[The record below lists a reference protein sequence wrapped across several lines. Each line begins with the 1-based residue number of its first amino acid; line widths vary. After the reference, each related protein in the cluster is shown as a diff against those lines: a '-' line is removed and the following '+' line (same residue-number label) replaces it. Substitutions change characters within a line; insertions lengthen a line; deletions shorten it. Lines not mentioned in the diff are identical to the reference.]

1 MKDFDINSQ
10 EWWNDDQKPDQA
22 FFDEA
27 NAKIKSIYDSLNN
40 FQDEEVKEDHTKK
53 VDKIK
58 LLEGLI
64 KHYLDLT
71 KALDQRRGDYF
82 KAGLQL
88 FTIALAGLGI
98 VIRYI
103 SPSNLTVLGL
113 VSASIAIGLA
123 IIIYTGFRII
133 TTYYWQTKSDRY
145 HFLKIDAKKLN
156 YLGNSWMWF
165 YHGVPGV
172 SKIPFTDNPKKGSNE
187 DLQLNKKGVLGY
199 LEGAEAYFNNYIK
212 ATDKDIF
219 IQHLRYTYLL
229 LVHNAY
235 KNKFDRQLTDRLS
248 IGTRWA
254 AFATVIALVV
264 SIVYSSVTKLP
275 FSRQEIVDMTNRELY
290 DSLSQNSDIVTINP
304 VQQNNKLQDSALT
317 IKNNFAIDSSKI
329 LVAAIDTTA
338 TKQSTAEKTTP
349 KPKTAPTK

>member
-1 MKDFDINSQ
+1 MKDFDINS
-10 EWWNDDQKPDQA
+10 EDWWNGDQKPDQA
-22 FFDEA
+22 FFNEA
-27 NAKIKSIYDSLNN
+27 NTKIKAIYDSLNS
-40 FQDEEVKEDHTKK
+40 FQDEEVQEDKTKK

-71 KALDQRRGDYF
+71 KVLDQRRGDYF

-103 SPSNLTVLGL
+103 SPSNLTIVGL
-113 VSASIAIGLA
+113 ISASIAIGLV

-172 SKIPFTDNPKKGSNE
+172 SKIPFTDNEKKKSAK
-187 DLQLNKKGVLGY
+187 DLESNKKGVLGY

-212 ATDKDIF
+212 ASDKDIF

-248 IGTRWA
+248 IGTRNA
-254 AFATVIALVV
+254 AFATVTALLI
-264 SIVYSSVTKLP
+264 SFGYSLVEKLP
-275 FSRQEIVDMTNRELY
+275 FNRHEIVDMTNRELH
-290 DSLSQNSDIVTINP
+290 DSLKQDSKLATFHQL
-304 VQQNNKLQDSALT
+304 QQNATNKDNT
-317 IKNNFAIDSSKI
+317 
-329 LVAAIDTTA
+329 AAIESITASDSIVKGLLKDTTA
-338 TKQSTAEKTTP
+338 TKPTTAKQATSQLKKASTK
-349 KPKTAPTK
+349 